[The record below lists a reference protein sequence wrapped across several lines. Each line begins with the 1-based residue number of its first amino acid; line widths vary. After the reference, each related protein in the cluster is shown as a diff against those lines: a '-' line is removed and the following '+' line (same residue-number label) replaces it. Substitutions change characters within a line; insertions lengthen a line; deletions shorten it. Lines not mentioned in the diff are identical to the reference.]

1 MSCQYYRLT
10 FLYVL
15 LTVVGQSTALVRIH
29 VWKRIHRLPAE
40 FTKSQRI
47 FFFIRP
53 VVVGSVNN
61 GRMEDKEEEVLYWS
75 TGSSTSSSTK
85 YYVEFPKQDHQ
96 RKYQEPR
103 ILDTKIVPASMCGLK
118 GFKLVCFHAKKST
131 IIFNIY
137 CYNLFIFN
145 KIQFKK
151 ISWT

>member
-15 LTVVGQSTALVRIH
+15 LTVVGRPHGFVFTSGR
-29 VWKRIHRLPAE
+29 E
-40 FTKSQRI
+40 FIDFLLNSRSHKGF

-85 YYVEFPKQDHQ
+85 YYVEFPKQDRQ

-103 ILDTKIVPASMCGLK
+103 IVDTKIVPASMCGLK
-118 GFKLVCFHAKKST
+118 GFKLVCFHAKKVKLYSIFIV
-131 IIFNIY
+131 IICSY
-137 CYNLFIFN
+137 LTKYNL
-145 KIQFKK
+145 KK